1 MTTEEKLRQEVSELR
16 FLINDIIETLNGRDV
31 GVREWIKERLA
42 EIE

>member
-16 FLINDIIETLNGRDV
+16 FLINDIIYTLKGRNNGV
-31 GVREWIKERLA
+31 KEWIEERLA